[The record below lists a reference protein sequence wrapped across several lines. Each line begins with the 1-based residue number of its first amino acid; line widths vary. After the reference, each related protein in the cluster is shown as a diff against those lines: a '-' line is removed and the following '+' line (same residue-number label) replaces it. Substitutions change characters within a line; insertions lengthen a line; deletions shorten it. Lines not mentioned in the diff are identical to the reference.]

1 MQSLVP
7 GRARRLAKDQRR
19 KVKFQETSGGATRF
33 GRMSIR
39 KVRMEP

>member
-19 KVKFQETSGGATRF
+19 KVKFHETSGGATSAR
-33 GRMSIR
+33 RMSLW